1 MRQTYICDI
10 DGTLLEH
17 IEDFENITKY
27 RTLPALPGAKEKT
40 IEWHCRGDMIIL
52 TTARPESL
60 REITKEQLHNAGI
73 IYDMLIMGVGAGP
86 RILVNDI
93 HNPYADK
100 KALAYNVIR
109 NKEGIKDI
117 P

>member
-1 MRQTYICDI
+1 MRNTYFVDV
-10 DGTLLEH
+10 DGSLLEH
-17 IEDFENITKY
+17 IEDFENITRY

-40 IEWHCRGDMIIL
+40 AKWHCDGHYIIL

-73 IYDMLIMGVGAGP
+73 IYDLLIMGIGAGP
-86 RILVNDI
+86 RILINDYEEGKP
-93 HNPYADK
+93 H
-100 KALAYNVIR
+100 KAWAYNIIR